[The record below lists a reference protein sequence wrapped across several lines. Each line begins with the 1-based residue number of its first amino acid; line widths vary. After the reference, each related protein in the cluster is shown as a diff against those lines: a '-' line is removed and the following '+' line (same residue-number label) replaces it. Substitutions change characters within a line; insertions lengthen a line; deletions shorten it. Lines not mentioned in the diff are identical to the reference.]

1 MSLAIGIDVGGT
13 KLLGGVVD
21 DEGRVIARLRRET
34 PREGGKALTHLVAE
48 LVIQLQ
54 KDVKEEITS
63 IGLSAAGF
71 VSADRERMLAATN
84 IAGWTGVNLAE
95 ELEPLIGSRIIVEN
109 DANAACWGEYRYGA
123 GRNSRNMIFFILGTG
138 MGGALIVDGEL
149 FRGAHGTAAE
159 FGHMRV
165 NANGPLCGCGARG
178 CFEQYCAGPAL
189 MRHVEEAI
197 AAAPERAF
205 ELLRYGDGT
214 FEGLTGRHVSAAAQ
228 AGDRIATTAF
238 KITGEWLGFG
248 LASLVVILDPDLIVL
263 GGGVSEAGEILTT
276 PARESLARN
285 ASFSGHSLPNIVT
298 AQMGN
303 DAGLVGVA
311 DLARG

>member
-21 DEGRVIARLRRET
+21 DEGRVIARLLGET
-34 PREGGKALTHLVAE
+34 PREGGKALTRLVAE
-48 LVIQLQ
+48 LVNQLQ
-54 KDVKEEITS
+54 KDVREEIS
-63 IGLSAAGF
+63 QIGLSAAGF

-138 MGGALIVDGEL
+138 MGGALIVNGEL

-165 NANGPLCGCGARG
+165 NANGPLCGCGACG
-178 CFEQYCAGPAL
+178 CFEQFCAGPAL

-197 AAAPERAF
+197 EAAPERAY

-214 FEGLTGRHVSAAAQ
+214 FAGLLGKHVTEAAQ
-228 AGDRIATTAF
+228 AGDRIANTAF

-263 GGGVSEAGEILTT
+263 GGGVSEAGEILVA

-298 AQMGN
+298 AELGN

>member
-21 DEGRVIARLRRET
+21 DDGRVIARLRRET
-34 PREGGKALTHLVAE
+34 PREGGSALTALVAE
-48 LVIQLQ
+48 LVHQLQ
-54 KDVKEEITS
+54 EDTREKIS
-63 IGLSAAGF
+63 HIGLSAAGF

-123 GRNSRNMIFFILGTG
+123 GRDSRNMIFLILGTG
-138 MGGALIVDGEL
+138 LGGGLITNGEL

-159 FGHMRV
+159 FGHMRL
-165 NANGPLCGCGARG
+165 NASGPLCGCGARG

-189 MRHVEEAI
+189 MRHVEESI

-214 FEGLTGRHVSAAAQ
+214 LAGLTGKHIAAA
-228 AGDRIATTAF
+228 AHDGDRIATTAF
-238 KITGEWLGFG
+238 KITGEWLGLG
-248 LASLVVILDPDLIVL
+248 LASLVVTLDPDLIIL
-263 GGGVSEAGEILTT
+263 GGGVSEAGEILIS
-276 PARESLARN
+276 PARESLRRN
-285 ASFSGHSLPNIVT
+285 ASFSGHSLPPLVG
-298 AQMGN
+298 AALGN
-303 DAGLVGVA
+303 DAGLIGVA

>member
-21 DEGRVIARLRRET
+21 DDGRVIARLRRET
-34 PREGGKALTHLVAE
+34 PREGGTALTKLVAE
-48 LVIQLQ
+48 LVDQLQ
-54 KDVKEEITS
+54 EDTREKIS
-63 IGLSAAGF
+63 HIGLSAAGF

-95 ELEPLIGSRIIVEN
+95 ELEPLIGTRIIVEN

-123 GRNSRNMIFFILGTG
+123 GRDSRNLIFLILGTG
-138 MGGALIVDGEL
+138 LGGGLITNGQL

-159 FGHMRV
+159 FGHMRLDV
-165 NANGPLCGCGARG
+165 NGPLCGCGARG

-214 FEGLTGRHVSAAAQ
+214 LSGLTGKHVAAA
-228 AGDRIATTAF
+228 AHDGDRIANTAF
-238 KITGEWLGFG
+238 KITGEWLGLG
-248 LASLVVILDPDLIVL
+248 LASLVVALDPDLIIL
-263 GGGVSEAGEILTT
+263 GGGVSEAGEILIA
-276 PARESLARN
+276 PARESLRRS
-285 ASFSGHSLPNIVT
+285 ASFSGHSLPPLV
-298 AQMGN
+298 AASLGN
-303 DAGLVGVA
+303 DAGLIGVA
-311 DLARG
+311 DLARA

>member
-1 MSLAIGIDVGGT
+1 MALAIGIDVGGT

-21 DEGRVIARLRRET
+21 EEGRVITRIRRET
-34 PREGGKALTHLVAE
+34 PREGGVALTALVAE
-48 LVIQLQ
+48 LVNQLQ
-54 KDVKEEITS
+54 AEVREDIDA

-84 IAGWTGVNLAE
+84 IAGWTGVNLAQ
-95 ELEPLIGSRIIVEN
+95 ELEPLVGSRIIVEN
-109 DANAACWGEYRYGA
+109 DANAACWGEYRFGA
-123 GRNSRNMIFFILGTG
+123 GRNARNLIFLILGTG
-138 MGGALIVDGEL
+138 LGGGMIVDGQL

-159 FGHMRV
+159 FGHMRI
-165 NANGPLCGCGARG
+165 NSTGPLCGCGARG

-205 ELLRYGDGT
+205 ELLKYGDGT
-214 FEGLTGRHVSAAAQ
+214 FEGLTGKHVASAAHD
-228 AGDRIATTAF
+228 GDRIAMTAF
-238 KITGEWLGFG
+238 KITGEWLGLG
-248 LASLVVILDPDLIVL
+248 LASLVVTLDPDLIIL
-263 GGGVSEAGEILTT
+263 GGGVSEAGEILIS
-276 PARESLARN
+276 PARESLKRN
-285 ASFSGHSLPNIVT
+285 ASFSGHSLPQIVG
-298 AQMGN
+298 ASLGN